1 MAAAPKRTTQRA
13 RTGARRAVPAGKR
26 GPKRGQRSSRK
37 SGTFA
42 LMICGLLVIVALP
55 LCLVLFAGMAP
66 TITAAIVDRH
76 PKRYLA
82 RTVGVLNL
90 AGMVHP
96 LISLMRAGINV
107 IGAATVLFDP
117 YQWLWM
123 YGAAAIG
130 WVCYLGAP
138 PIARTIVEGRAARLD
153 RELQRRA
160 DALIEE
166 WGDAVTGRRPE
177 GDAPAAAGPGAGV
190 AAAAVAVSAR

>member
-1 MAAAPKRTTQRA
+1 MAAAPKRAPQRA
-13 RTGARRAVPAGKR
+13 RPGARRAVPAAGR
-26 GPKRGQRSSRK
+26 GAKRGQHRSRK

-42 LMICGLLVIVALP
+42 LLMCGLLVVVALP

-66 TITAAIVDRH
+66 TITAFIVDRH
-76 PKRYLA
+76 PRRYLS
-82 RTVGVLNL
+82 RTVGVINL

-96 LISLMRAGINV
+96 LISLLRAGINV

-123 YGAAAIG
+123 YGAAGVG
-130 WVCYLGAP
+130 WLCYLGAP
-138 PIARTIVEGRAARLD
+138 PIARSIVEGRAAKLD

-166 WGDAVTGRRPE
+166 WGDEVTGRRPE
-177 GDAPAAAGPGAGV
+177 SDAPAPGGPAASV
-190 AAAAVAVSAR
+190 SAAAVVSAR

>member
-1 MAAAPKRTTQRA
+1 MAAAPKRAPQRA
-13 RTGARRAVPAGKR
+13 RPGTRRAVPAAKHGR
-26 GPKRGQRSSRK
+26 RPRK
-37 SGTFA
+37 GGTLA
-42 LMICGLLVIVALP
+42 LFVCGVLAIEALP
-55 LCLVLFAGMAP
+55 LCLVLFAGLAP
-66 TITAAIVDRH
+66 TVTAFIVDRH
-76 PKRYLA
+76 PKRYLSRA
-82 RTVGVLNL
+82 VGVLNL

-166 WGDAVTGRRPE
+166 WGDEVTGRRPE

-190 AAAAVAVSAR
+190 AAATVSAR